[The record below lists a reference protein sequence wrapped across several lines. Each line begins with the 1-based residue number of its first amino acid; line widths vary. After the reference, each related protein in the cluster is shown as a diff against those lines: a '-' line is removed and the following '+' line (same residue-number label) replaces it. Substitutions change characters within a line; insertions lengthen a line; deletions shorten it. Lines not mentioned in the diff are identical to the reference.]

1 MERALEW
8 LRPLVDS
15 NNWEYCVVWKLGDD
29 PSRFIEWIGCC
40 CSGAKAVDVNVKKE
54 NGGQLTFTTLCR
66 DSQIQHPIR
75 TKACEALAHFPLSIS
90 LYSGIQGEVVTSNEP
105 KWIIHTEV
113 SNSTLSHELKGTLV
127 LIPVAGGLVEI
138 YNSKLIYKDQKTI
151 DFIINR
157 FKHGSEKASSS
168 SAKKEDQALDSF
180 PLEKLSFC
188 APLLQY
194 TSFPSSA
201 PLISQVSESSANPS
215 IQGSPTCSIP
225 SNELTLC
232 HSTSDNLS
240 RNIPLSQSSDVYF
253 EHTELQCSG
262 NLSRMEGAVFPWN
275 QENYII
281 AGDVYTMGKKRQRG
295 PYQSKNLVT
304 ERKRRNRI
312 KDGLFALRALVP
324 NISKMDKVAILG
336 DAIDYINELE
346 ENVKLY
352 QVELNEL
359 AAEVSKNESS
369 EVVLSD
375 MSEMSKVT
383 GPTNEKTQISI
394 NTTKRTRMEFLM
406 KGQVEVNQIGA
417 REFLLKVSGSHKPG
431 GFTQLMEAMNSLGL
445 EVVNTNFTTFGGEI
459 LSIFIARAN
468 MHRVVEAQQ
477 LRSSLIELTS

>member
-394 NTTKRTRMEFLM
+394 NTTKRTRME
-406 KGQVEVNQIGA
+406 GQVEVNQIGA

>member
-40 CSGAKAVDVNVKKE
+40 CAGAKAVDVNVKKE

-105 KWIIHTEV
+105 KWINHTEV
-113 SNSTLSHELKGTLV
+113 SNSNLSHYPWQELKGTLV
-127 LIPVAGGLVEI
+127 LIPVAGGLVEL

-157 FKHGSEKASSS
+157 FKLGSENANSST
-168 SAKKEDQALDSF
+168 AKREDQPLDSF
-180 PLEKLSFC
+180 PFEKLLFC
-188 APLLQY
+188 APPLQY

-215 IQGSPTCSIP
+215 IQGSPTGSIP

-232 HSTSDNLS
+232 HSTSDHLS
-240 RNIPLSQSSDVYF
+240 RNIPLSRCSDGDF

-262 NLSRMEGAVFPWN
+262 NLSRMEGTVFPWN

-281 AGDVYTMGKKRQRG
+281 AGDGYTMGKKRQRG

-336 DAIDYINELE
+336 DAIDYINELQ

-352 QVELNEL
+352 QAELNEI
-359 AAEVSKNESS
+359 AAEVSNNESS

-383 GPTNEKTQISI
+383 GPANEKTQISL
-394 NTTKRTRMEFLM
+394 NTTKRTRME
-406 KGQVEVNQIGA
+406 GQVEVNQIGA
-417 REFLLKVSGSHKPG
+417 REFLLKVFGSHKPG
-431 GFTQLMEAMNSLGL
+431 GFTQLLEAMNSLGL
-445 EVVNTNFTTFGGEI
+445 EVVNTNFTTSGEEI

-468 MHRVVEAQQ
+468 ENRVVEAQQ

>member
-40 CSGAKAVDVNVKKE
+40 CSGAKGVDVNVKKE
-54 NGGQLTFTTLCR
+54 NGGHLTFTTLCR
-66 DSQIQHPIR
+66 DGQIQHPIR

-90 LYSGIQGEVVTSNEP
+90 LYSGIQGDVVTSNEP
-105 KWIIHTEV
+105 KWINHTEV
-113 SNSTLSHELKGTLV
+113 SNSNLSHELKGTLV
-127 LIPVAGGLVEI
+127 LIPVAGGLVEL

-157 FKHGSEKASSS
+157 FKLGSEKGSSS

-180 PLEKLSFC
+180 PFEKLSFC
-188 APLLQY
+188 APPLHY
-194 TSFPSSA
+194 TSA

-215 IQGSPTCSIP
+215 IQGSPTGSIP

-232 HSTSDNLS
+232 HSTSDHLS
-240 RNIPLSQSSDVYF
+240 RNIPLSQSSDGHF

-281 AGDVYTMGKKRQRG
+281 AGDVYPMGKKKQRG

-336 DAIDYINELE
+336 DAIDYINELQE
-346 ENVKLY
+346 KVKLY
-352 QVELNEL
+352 QAELNEI
-359 AAEVSKNESS
+359 AAGVSNNESS

-375 MSEMSKVT
+375 VSEMSKVT
-383 GPTNEKTQISI
+383 GPANEKTQISL
-394 NTTKRTRMEFLM
+394 NTTKRTRME
-406 KGQVEVNQIGA
+406 GQVEVNQIGA
-417 REFLLKVSGSHKPG
+417 RQFLLKVFGSHKPG
-431 GFTQLMEAMNSLGL
+431 GFTQLLEAMNSLGL
-445 EVVNTNFTTFGGEI
+445 EVVNTNFTTSGEEM
-459 LSIFIARAN
+459 LSIFIARPN
-468 MHRVVEAQQ
+468 EDRVVEAQQ
-477 LRSSLIELTS
+477 LRSSLIELITFCGAIYSA